1 LSAKNAIKKL
11 QQIVR
16 EKEAQRSEH
25 IQRQEEEVE
34 LLRIIEVEEEL
45 RRAKRGVLNIQ
56 PLAIRL
62 SPHSSSSLECV
73 KGRHIMRR
81 YILHRQ

>member
-25 IQRQEEEVE
+25 IQRQEEEVK
-34 LLRIIEVEEEL
+34 LLRIIEVEEE
-45 RRAKRGVLNIQ
+45 
-56 PLAIRL
+56 
-62 SPHSSSSLECV
+62 
-73 KGRHIMRR
+73 
-81 YILHRQ
+81 